1 MSRHSMARLT
11 IGGGLLAAA
20 AVSVVITILA
30 PASAQSLVQQL
41 ISFACADPQ
50 SCISITNTSH
60 KGKAIVGVAQDN
72 AGIVGRTSINT
83 NKNPNPINPLLLTNG
98 GVWGID
104 TSTNQLDT
112 NAGVLGTSRNG
123 SGVIGVTTF
132 DSSINQFGQSGVS
145 GFDLGNKP
153 GGTSVGVFGQSNYST
168 AVFGLGVN
176 AIGIEGA
183 AQNSGLGVIGDT
195 ADTPSTPG
203 VGVLALANFGTALL
217 ANSSS
222 TGGIATLA
230 STNFGGGDPIQA
242 WSCTCSGNA
251 NLVMRIDT
259 AGNET
264 LAGTLTQNGIP
275 MSVSPTSTGSKV
287 LTFAAQ
293 QSMRTIEDVGEGQLI
308 HGQAIVNLEHTFAS
322 AIDRRRSYLVF
333 ITPQGDSNGFLYVAQ
348 KSASGFIVREHNG
361 VSNIPFDYR
370 VVAQPY
376 GAPAQRLP
384 AYVAPYA
391 ASGGAYRSMV
401 KRVLALKR
409 VHRLRYQP

>member
-1 MSRHSMARLT
+1 MSDHSKSRTT
-11 IGGGLLAAA
+11 IVGGLIVATALAAA
-20 AVSVVITILA
+20 FVAFA
-30 PASAQSLVQQL
+30 PASAQSVVTQL

-50 SCISITNTSH
+50 SCITITNTSH
-60 KGKAIVGVAQDN
+60 KGQAIVGVAQDN

-83 NKNPNPINPLLLTNG
+83 NKDPNPINPFLLANG

-112 NAGVLGTSRNG
+112 NAGVLGTSHNG

-132 DSSINQFGQSGVS
+132 DSSVNQFGQSGVG
-145 GFDLGNKP
+145 GFDLGDKP
-153 GGTSVGVFGQSNYST
+153 GGTSVGVWGQSNYST

-176 AIGIEGA
+176 SIGVEGA

-195 ADTPSTPG
+195 ADTPSKPG
-203 VGVLALANFGTALL
+203 VGVLALAAFGTALL

-222 TGGIATLA
+222 TGGIATLT

-242 WSCTCSGNA
+242 WSCTCGGSA

-275 MSVSPTSTGSKV
+275 MSVNPTSTGAKV

-293 QSMRTIEDVGEGQLI
+293 QSTRTVEDVGEGRLD
-308 HGQAIVNLEHTFAS
+308 HGQAYVSFDRTFAS
-322 AIDRRRSYLVF
+322 AIDGRRSYLVF
-333 ITPQGDSNGFLYVAQ
+333 ITPQGDSNGLYVAQ
-348 KSASGFIVREHNG
+348 KSATGFIVREHSG
-361 VSNIPFDYR
+361 VSNIAFDYR
-370 VVAQPY
+370 IVAQPY
-376 GAPAQRLP
+376 GSSAQRLP

-391 ASGGAYRSMV
+391 ASSGAYRSMV

-409 VHRLRYQP
+409 VHRPRYQP